1 MHTRCQIST
10 LKRKLENLTPAP
22 TTPSSSARFTR
33 LPGDGS
39 CIPPIDLEDEEAS
52 EHREEASEHREY
64 IGMMARRYELSQ
76 PPKESSEHDDCTDSQ
91 AVDSQA
97 PGF

>member
-1 MHTRCQIST
+1 MHTRGQIST
-10 LKRKLENLTPAP
+10 LKRKLESLTPAP
-22 TTPSSSARFTR
+22 TTPSSSARFTP

-52 EHREEASEHREY
+52 EHDESL
-64 IGMMARRYELSQ
+64 GSQ
-76 PPKESSEHDDCTDSQ
+76 AVDSQAPDFSEHDDCTDSQ
-91 AVDSQA
+91 APDSQA

>member
-10 LKRKLENLTPAP
+10 LKRKLESLTPAP
-22 TTPSSSARFTR
+22 TSASSSARFTP

-39 CIPPIDLEDEEAS
+39 FKIPPIGSFFYSSARSIPPEEDEEAS
-52 EHREEASEHREY
+52 ENRVV
-64 IGMMARRYELSQ
+64 
-76 PPKESSEHDDCTDSQ
+76 PSEHDDCSQ

>member
-1 MHTRCQIST
+1 MHTRGQIST
-10 LKRKLENLTPAP
+10 LKRKLESLTPAP
-22 TTPSSSARFTR
+22 TTPSSSARFTP

-39 CIPPIDLEDEEAS
+39 CIPPIAVKDEEAS
-52 EHREEASEHREY
+52 EHREEASEHDESL
-64 IGMMARRYELSQ
+64 GSQ
-76 PPKESSEHDDCTDSQ
+76 AVDSQAPGFSEHDDCTDSQ